1 MMQNVMHRHGV
12 AESAFLGHLSY
23 RHIRVSEQG
32 KGCLQFPFVAK
43 GTTSHPREHKRNAF
57 EVACVDAVRIA
68 ERKEIEVRCA
78 DAAQVVVEDVY
89 AGGRG
94 ILLVGHVVVA
104 AVGLVDSF
112 FAKRKDK
119 QVFKRELR
127 CACELALF
135 DTCVHGLCDW
145 YLFGTN
151 IAIFFGNFS
160 SLDPKSD
167 LLYKENTL
175 FCYFSMWKYNV
186 VKNAVIKSSFAIMS

>member
-23 RHIRVSEQG
+23 RHIRVSEQR

-94 ILLVGHVVVA
+94 VLLVGHVVVA

-151 IAIFFGNFS
+151 IAIFLVTSHLSTQKATFFIKKTLYFVTFLCGNITS
-160 SLDPKSD
+160 
-167 LLYKENTL
+167 
-175 FCYFSMWKYNV
+175 
-186 VKNAVIKSSFAIMS
+186 